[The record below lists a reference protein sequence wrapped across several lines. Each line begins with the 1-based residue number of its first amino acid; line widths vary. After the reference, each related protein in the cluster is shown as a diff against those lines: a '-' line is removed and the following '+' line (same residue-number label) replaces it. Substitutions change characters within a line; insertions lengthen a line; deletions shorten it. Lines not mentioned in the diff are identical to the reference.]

1 MHMFSALGPTQLAST
16 LLDSPQLDLPRLLR
30 CGSFVRPENPLKSFM
45 PEKSVNVTKAALR
58 LQMHRCSAAS
68 LMPTRVSCA
77 VPFDLIVQQGPMGPL
92 HCGPPPLPLVRVD
105 ELQNILL
112 TYYHTLAEL
121 RSPRLQLG
129 IFVSLCICEYL
140 RARIFVS
147 VAVAVLYACSSW
159 WGFVLIKC
167 LFALLFKL
175 VSFHSASA
183 SVSVSTVL
191 SLSMSVCFCP
201 DILSCLFCR
210 RIMIITNFRSFL
222 NLRAAVNNF
231 VN

>member
-16 LLDSPQLDLPRLLR
+16 LLNSPRLLR

-129 IFVSLCICEYL
+129 IFVSLCICVYL

-191 SLSMSVCFCP
+191 SPSLSVCLCP

>member
-1 MHMFSALGPTQLAST
+1 MFSALGPTQLAST
-16 LLDSPQLDLPRLLR
+16 LLDLPQLSPTRLLR

-92 HCGPPPLPLVRVD
+92 HCG
-105 ELQNILL
+105 
-112 TYYHTLAEL
+112 AAASAS
-121 RSPRLQLG
+121 RSCWWVTKYFINVLSHFSRATFPQTAARY
-129 IFVSLCICEYL
+129 LCICVYL

-183 SVSVSTVL
+183 SVSVSTAL
-191 SLSMSVCFCP
+191 SLSFSACLCP

>member
-16 LLDSPQLDLPRLLR
+16 LLDLPRLLR

-129 IFVSLCICEYL
+129 IFVSLCMCVSESAYLCICRCRCL
-140 RARIFVS
+140 VCLLILVGICFDQVFVRIV
-147 VAVAVLYACSSW
+147 
-159 WGFVLIKC
+159 I
-167 LFALLFKL
+167 
-175 VSFHSASA
+175 
-183 SVSVSTVL
+183 
-191 SLSMSVCFCP
+191 
-201 DILSCLFCR
+201 
-210 RIMIITNFRSFL
+210 
-222 NLRAAVNNF
+222 
-231 VN
+231 

>member
-1 MHMFSALGPTQLAST
+1 
-16 LLDSPQLDLPRLLR
+16 
-30 CGSFVRPENPLKSFM
+30 M

-121 RSPRLQLG
+121 RSAVPPDCSS
-129 IFVSLCICEYL
+129 VSLYLCVCVYL

-183 SVSVSTVL
+183 SVSVSVL
-191 SLSMSVCFCP
+191 SPSLSVCLCP
-201 DILSCLFCR
+201 DISSCLFCR